1 MRTSLLAVLA
11 VLGLFATAKAQVQQK
26 KPTVFIEASES
37 ITTGAVLFGSTTTK
51 TSRYSSIVSKWS
63 KACPNV
69 AITNSKD
76 DADYDAQ
83 FPGDGVILFDKSKTL
98 ILTKKANI
106 NPENKGIQSACAE
119 ILKREKK

>member
-1 MRTSLLAVLA
+1 MRTTFLVAAIVVGLLLTVQ
-11 VLGLFATAKAQVQQK
+11 AQEQTK

-37 ITTGAVLFGSTTTK
+37 ITTGSVLFGSTTTK
-51 TSRYSSIVSKWS
+51 TSRYSSIVSEWS

-69 AITNSKD
+69 SITNSKD

-83 FPGDGVILFDKSKTL
+83 FPGDGVMLFDKSKTL
-98 ILTKKANI
+98 VLTKKANI
-106 NPENKGIQSACAE
+106 NPEKKGIQAACAE